1 MVEVIDVATDI
12 VGEHLLTGQRLTHA
26 LAVFFC
32 QIAKEGLEIH
42 ADLWFAKL
50 TVEVEHPAFDVAVP
64 QESLTVLQKVAKP
77 LLPTLYLCLHLQDVF
92 VLQVLQ
98 VVASTVVGHIEG
110 RDEVVGYLAICVKQ
124 RQDVDLD
131 IAVDTHFRIFHMLA
145 YQQVIAIVGGIHIAE
160 QWYIKHAD
168 AFPETLG
175 LRFIHATQLFH
186 RVVQVYEPS
195 SLVIE

>member
-1 MVEVIDVATDI
+1 M
-12 VGEHLLTGQRLTHA
+12 
-26 LAVFFC
+26 
-32 QIAKEGLEIH
+32 
-42 ADLWFAKL
+42 
-50 TVEVEHPAFDVAVP
+50 
-64 QESLTVLQKVAKP
+64 
-77 LLPTLYLCLHLQDVF
+77 LPTLYLCLHLQDVF

-124 RQDVDLD
+124 RQDVELD

-175 LRFIHATQLFH
+175 LRIIHAAQFFH
-186 RVVQVYEPS
+186 QVVQVHEPS
-195 SLVIE
+195 SLAIE